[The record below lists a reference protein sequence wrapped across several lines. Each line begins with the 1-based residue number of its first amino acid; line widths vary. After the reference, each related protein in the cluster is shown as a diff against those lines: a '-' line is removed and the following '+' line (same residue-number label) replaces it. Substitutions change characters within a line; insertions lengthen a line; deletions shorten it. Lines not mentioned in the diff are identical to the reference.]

1 MITTADID
9 YGPQPEL
16 KDQYDVIVMGA
27 GPGGSVA
34 ASIIAE
40 AGYSVLLLDRSEF
53 PRFHVGES
61 LIPETYWTLKR
72 IGLLDELKKSNF
84 PRKHSVQ
91 FVSEGHKE
99 SAPFYF
105 EDYNP
110 HECSVTWQ
118 VERGTFDKMLT
129 DQAVKKGTVF
139 RSDASVTEVLF
150 DGDQATGV
158 KAKLATESDVP
169 HREISSRVVVDSTGQ
184 SAFLVNRLGL
194 KDTDPCLKKGSIWTY
209 YKGALRDSGRDAGA
223 TIILQTEG
231 KKSWFWYIPLSD
243 DVVSIGCTGDM
254 QYLFDKSRGT
264 TEEVF
269 AQEVERCPALKRRIM
284 NAEQCEKF
292 FVTKDYS
299 YKATCPAG
307 PGWVLVGDAGGFIDP
322 CYSTG
327 VFLALKSGEFAADAI
342 VGGFRND
349 DLSAEQLGGWR
360 ETYNRGVENFRR
372 LVYAFY
378 TPGFSFGEFL
388 KKYPQYKSNMVDI
401 LIGDV
406 FKDGVDEIFKEM
418 EPMMRE
424 RSEAHQMAKKSTS
437 SM

>member
-1 MITTADID
+1 MITTASQE

-16 KDQYDVIVMGA
+16 EVQYDVIVMGA
-27 GPGGSVA
+27 GPGGAVSA
-34 ASIIAE
+34 ALIAQ
-40 AGYSVLLLDRSEF
+40 AGHSVLLLDRSEF

-61 LIPETYWTLKR
+61 LIPETYWTLER
-72 IGLLDELKKSNF
+72 LGLLDQLEASNF

-91 FVSEGHKE
+91 FVSDGHKE

-118 VERGTFDKMLT
+118 VERGIFDKMLT
-129 DQAVKKGTVF
+129 DKAVENGTVF
-139 RSDASVTEVLF
+139 RTDASVMDVLF
-150 DGDQATGV
+150 DGDRAVGV
-158 KAKLATESDVP
+158 KVKLATETENTV
-169 HREISSRVVVDSTGQ
+169 REIKSRVVIDSTGQ

-194 KDTDPCLKKGSIWTY
+194 KDTDPCLKKGTIWTY
-209 YKGALRDSGRDAGA
+209 YKGALRDEGRDEGA
-223 TIILQTEG
+223 TIILQTED

-243 DVVSIGCTGDM
+243 DVVSVGCTGDM
-254 QYLFDKSRGT
+254 NYMFDKSRGNP
-264 TEEVF
+264 EDVW
-269 AQEVERCPALKRRIM
+269 AQEVERCPALKRRIE
-284 NAEQCEKF
+284 NAEQSEKF

-299 YKATCPAG
+299 YKATQPAG

-342 VGGFRND
+342 IEGFQKD
-349 DLSAEQLGGWR
+349 DLSGEQLGNWR
-360 ETYNRGVENFRR
+360 DLYNKGVDNFRR

-378 TPGFSFGEFL
+378 TPGFSFGSFL
-388 KKYPQYKSNMVDI
+388 KMYPQYKSNMVDI

-406 FKDGVDEIFKEM
+406 FKEGVDDIFTEM
-418 EPMMRE
+418 DPVIRQSLKSHKGMTESSQPM
-424 RSEAHQMAKKSTS
+424 
-437 SM
+437 

>member
-1 MITTADID
+1 MITTAQTDF
-9 YGPQPEL
+9 GPQPEL
-16 KDQYDVIVMGA
+16 QDQYDVIVMGA
-27 GPGGSVA
+27 GPGGAVA

-40 AGYSVLLLDRSEF
+40 AGHSVLLLDRSEF

-72 IGLLDELKKSNF
+72 LGLLEQLKESKF

-91 FVSEGHKE
+91 FVSDGHKE

-118 VERGTFDKMLT
+118 VERGVFDKMLT
-129 DQAVKKGTVF
+129 DKAVEHGTVF
-139 RSDASVTEVLF
+139 RTDASVMEVAF
-150 DGDQATGV
+150 EDDRATGV
-158 KAKLATESDVP
+158 KVKLSTEQDHPV
-169 HREISSRVVVDSTGQ
+169 RDISCRVVVDSTGQ
-184 SAFLVNRLGL
+184 SSFLVNRLGL
-194 KDTDPCLKKGSIWTY
+194 KDTDPCLKKGTIWTY
-209 YKGALRDSGRDAGA
+209 YKGALRDEGRDEGA

-243 DVVSIGCTGDM
+243 DIVSVGCTGDIP
-254 QYLFDKSRGT
+254 YLFNKSRGSA
-264 TEEVF
+264 EEIF
-269 AQEVERCPALKRRIM
+269 AQEVDRCPALKRRIE
-284 NAEQCEKF
+284 NAERVEEF
-292 FVTKDYS
+292 YVTKDYS
-299 YKATCPAG
+299 YKATQPAG

-342 VGGFRND
+342 VEGFQKD
-349 DLSAEQLGGWR
+349 DLSGTQLSSWR
-360 ETYNRGVENFRR
+360 EVYNRGVENFRR

-378 TPGFSFGEFL
+378 TPGFSFGSFL
-388 KKYPQYKSNMVDI
+388 KMYPQYRSNMVDI

-406 FKDGVDEIFKEM
+406 FKEGVDAIFDDM
-418 EPMMRE
+418 EPVMRE
-424 RSEAHQMAKKSTS
+424 ALESHQAMEEPSKP
-437 SM
+437 M

>member
-1 MITTADID
+1 MIQTAPAP

-16 KDQYDVIVMGA
+16 ESHYDVIVMGA
-27 GPGGSVA
+27 GPGGTVA
-34 ASIIAE
+34 ATILAE
-40 AGYSVLLLDRSEF
+40 AGRSVLLLERSAF

-61 LIPETYWTLKR
+61 LVPETYWTLKR
-72 IGLLDELKKSNF
+72 IGLLEQIQHSNF

-91 FVSEGHKE
+91 FVSEGYKE

-105 EDYNP
+105 EEYNP

-118 VERGTFDKMLT
+118 VERGVFDKMLT
-129 DQAVKKGTVF
+129 DNAVDRGAVF
-139 RSDASVTEVLF
+139 RNDASVLEVLF
-150 DGDQATGV
+150 DGDRACGV
-158 KAKLATESDVP
+158 KVKLATEDNTV
-169 HREISSRVVVDSTGQ
+169 REIGCDVVVDSTGQ

-209 YKGALRDSGRDAGA
+209 YKGAARDEGRDEGA

-231 KKSWFWYIPLSD
+231 KKSWFWWIPLAD
-243 DVVSIGCTGDM
+243 DIVSIGCTGDIKYM
-254 QYLFDKSRGT
+254 FDKSRGSNDD
-264 TEEVF
+264 VF
-269 AQEVERCPALKRRIM
+269 EQELERCPALQKRLTT
-284 NAEQCEKF
+284 AERCEDL

-299 YKATCPAG
+299 YKVTQPAG

-342 VGGFRND
+342 IEAFEKN
-349 DLSAEQLGGWR
+349 DLSGEQLGKWR
-360 ETYNRGVENFRR
+360 EVYNPGVENFRR

-378 TPGFSFGEFL
+378 TPGFSFGTFL
-388 KKYPQYKSNMVDI
+388 KMYPQYRSNMVDI

-406 FKDGVDEIFKEM
+406 FKEGVDEIFTEM
-418 EPMMRE
+418 EPMLK
-424 RSEAHQMAKKSTS
+424 EALAGHAEM
-437 SM
+437 